1 MGYDADTF
9 GSAVQVD
16 TSGVSIDATGTITS
30 ENGNTISTNTLWLKT
45 ADTFGIDTYSGSIT
59 YIIADR

>member
-1 MGYDADTF
+1 MAFDADTF

-16 TSGVSIDATGTITS
+16 TSGVSIDATGTLTAES
-30 ENGNTISTNTLWLKT
+30 GNTVATNTLWLKV
-45 ADTFGIDTYSGSIT
+45 ASLFLVDTYSGNIT